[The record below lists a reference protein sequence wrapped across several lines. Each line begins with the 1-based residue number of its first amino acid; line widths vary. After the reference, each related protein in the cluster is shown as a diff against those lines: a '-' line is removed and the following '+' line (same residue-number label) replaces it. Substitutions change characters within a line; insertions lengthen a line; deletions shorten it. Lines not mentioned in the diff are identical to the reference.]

1 MKFFLKDS
9 LNPGKI
15 FFYTGLFLLPSA
27 FSIGSICLIISLIF
41 SFKSGG
47 NNFFNDK
54 LNLIFI
60 ISCLTLLISSA
71 INFIDKNSIHHISS
85 SSFLIFLGL
94 SNWIP
99 QIFVFIG
106 FQKYLVSSNERKICA
121 TALITGS
128 IPIIFSCFSQ
138 SLLNWHGPMRTL
150 FGLIV
155 WYQRPIDGFTDITG
169 LFSNPNYLGA
179 WLNIIWP
186 FLLALI
192 FFDNRNKFKFFFKL
206 ILTVSTTALI
216 ILTASRSA
224 WICLLIPIPLIY
236 PSPYKKYFFYSIS
249 LISFLLINL
258 VFPILGKDFQ
268 LILRQIIPEGLWI
281 NFVESGFE
289 TLDISRIEIWQY
301 ASSFIANQPIFGYG
315 SRSFTPLFL
324 NQTSIWKGHSHN
336 LPLELMVSYGI
347 PSALLILV
355 PISYL
360 IYKSY
365 AQLLSRNAR
374 LTKQSIIDK
383 AWIVSLSSLILM
395 HLVDIQY
402 FDGRIS
408 ITSWILLAGARNI
421 ILQDKVNDS

>member
-9 LNPGKI
+9 LNLGRI

-27 FSIGSICLIISLIF
+27 FSLGSICLLFSLIF
-41 SFKSGG
+41 SFNSERA
-47 NNFFNDK
+47 NYLDDK

-60 ISCLTLLISSA
+60 ISCLLLLISST
-71 INFIDKNSIHHISS
+71 INFIDSNSINHISNNS
-85 SSFLIFLGL
+85 YLIFLGL
-94 SNWIP
+94 LNWIP

-106 FQKYLVSSNERKICA
+106 FQKYLISSDDRRNCSI
-121 TALITGS
+121 ALISGS

-138 SLLNWHGPMRTL
+138 SLLNWHGPMKTL

-155 WYQRPIDGFTDITG
+155 WYQKPIDGLTDITG

-192 FFDNRNKFKFFFKL
+192 FFDNKNKYKAFFKSF
-206 ILTVSTTALI
+206 LTVSVAILI

-224 WICLLIPIPLIY
+224 WVCLLIPLPLIY
-236 PSPYKKYFFYSIS
+236 PSPFRKYFFYAISI
-249 LISFLLINL
+249 ISFLLLNI
-258 VFPILGKDFQ
+258 VFPILGKNTQ
-268 LILRQIIPEGLWI
+268 EILRQVIPEGLWI
-281 NFVESGFE
+281 NFIKSGFE
-289 TLDISRIEIWQY
+289 TLDISRIEIWKY

-315 SRSFTPLFL
+315 SRSFTPLLF

-347 PSALLILV
+347 PAALLILI

-365 AQLLSRNAR
+365 IKLMSSN
-374 LTKQSIIDK
+374 TKFNKQTIIDK
-383 AWIVSLSSLILM
+383 AWLVSLSTLILM

-408 ITSWILLAGARNI
+408 ITGWILLAGTRNI
-421 ILQDKVNDS
+421 ILSEAVNDS

>member
-1 MKFFLKDS
+1 MKFFLEES
-9 LNPGKI
+9 LNLGKI
-15 FFYTGLFLLPSA
+15 FFYLGLFLLPSV
-27 FSIGSICLIISLIF
+27 FSIGSICLIIAIFF
-41 SFKSGG
+41 SFKSSE
-47 NNFFNDK
+47 NIYLNDK

-60 ISCLTLLISSA
+60 ISCLSLLISST
-71 INFIDKNSIHHISS
+71 INFLDNNSIHNTSNNS
-85 SSFLIFLGL
+85 YLIFLGL

-99 QIFVFIG
+99 QIFLFIA
-106 FQKYLVSSNERKICA
+106 FQKYLITNDDRKNCA
-121 TALITGS
+121 IALISGS
-128 IPIIFSCFSQ
+128 MPIIFSCFSQ
-138 SLLNWHGPMRTL
+138 SLLNWHGPMQTL

-155 WYQRPIDGFTDITG
+155 WYQRPIDGLTGITG

-192 FFDNRNKFKFFFKL
+192 FFDNKNKYKFFFKFT
-206 ILTVSTTALI
+206 LTVCIAALI

-249 LISFLLINL
+249 AISFLLLNL
-258 VFPILGKDFQ
+258 VFPIFGTGFQ
-268 LILRQIIPEGLWI
+268 ITLRQIIPQGLWI
-281 NFVESGFE
+281 NFVKEGFE
-289 TLDISRIEIWQY
+289 NLDISRIEIWKY

-315 SRSFTPLFL
+315 SRSFTQLFL

-347 PSALLILV
+347 PSALLILI

-360 IYKSY
+360 VFKSY
-365 AQLLSRNAR
+365 TQVITPNKKFN
-374 LTKQSIIDK
+374 KQIIIDK
-383 AWIVSLSSLILM
+383 AWIVSLSLLILM
-395 HLVDIQY
+395 HLFDIQY

-408 ITSWILLAGARNI
+408 IMGWILLAGTRNI
-421 ILQDKVNDS
+421 ILQDKVNDY